1 MEALYREMKML
12 INNKQTVKKETLLNK
27 LEEIHQ
33 KYLNTWES
41 KSLLDDILED
51 CNQVRDRQHQRIRLL
66 ESMLQAVIDKEVI

>member
-27 LEEIHQ
+27 LEEIYA

-51 CNQVRDRQHQRIRLL
+51 CQQLRDRQHQRIRLL